1 MSTTAGE
8 PASTGRTI
16 EQLHRALSDYIEA
29 TYHIGDER
37 LIRQRKRLLDKIG
50 VIHQEPYIE
59 STPRYKAKERFAEI
73 AGLDSAALE
82 VFSIGSTATPDQKLL
97 IHDPPYGHQAA
108 SIKETL
114 VNGRSLVV
122 MTGTGSGK
130 TECFLLPILGKL
142 AIEARH
148 KPQSFKNHSAV
159 RALVL
164 YPMNALVN
172 DQLGRLRLL
181 FGDKRIVDWFMK
193 SGGRPARFAR
203 YTSRTLYPGVRDVKK
218 DKVRL
223 KPIGDYYVSKLIQ
236 AAGSPS
242 PEQLAAKLLVDKLR
256 ERGKFPAK
264 PDLVKWYGRKG
275 STWQDATG
283 AFKRCVTMPEDPEL
297 LTRHE
302 VHEAPSDILVT
313 NYSMLEYMLMRPL
326 ERPIFDSTRAWL
338 EANPDERLL
347 LVIDEAHL
355 YRGAGGAEVALL
367 IRRLRSR
374 LGIPAERLQVICTS
388 ASFKDEEAAR
398 AFGAQLSGKS
408 VEDFVTVRG
417 ELQLR
422 EPAARG
428 SKEDAEALASVNLS
442 SFYEAA
448 TPQEQLEE
456 VKSFL
461 VYRGIKDPRDT
472 NLALYEALKD
482 FPAMNTLVNLTMQ
495 QAVPVRE
502 LGGRIFEGVEDTF
515 AERAVTV
522 LMALGS
528 LARRDPTEPGLL
540 PCRIHSFYRGLPGL
554 WACLDPGCTGL
565 EDDERGGPT
574 GKLYGQPR
582 ESCDHCGA
590 RVLELYTC
598 RNCGAAYARAY
609 TDNVQEPDFLWMEHG
624 GAFITSSGEEVEE
637 LEPLDLL
644 LEEPTERSQVEPV
657 DLDLITGRLK
667 MNRLGQRI
675 RTVYLKK
682 NRTHDFDEEEE
693 DENADA
699 KLGEFKPCGVCL
711 QIAGFNRTTV
721 QDHQTKGDEPFRA
734 LIAKQLQVQP
744 PSPGVPI
751 TSFAPLRGRKVLIF
765 SDSRQTAARLAP
777 NLQTYSNQD
786 ALRPLIIA
794 GYEILQS
801 FPSLQKRLSL
811 EDLYAA
817 VLIAAKNLGIR
828 LRPALKAHEN
838 FNLEAIVSQRINEE
852 TITQETE
859 LLDLLWE
866 ARNHTPPEALMRGM
880 IKVIIDQY
888 LGLESLALASISEAQ
903 PHTAQITSLP
913 DVPGV
918 ATTPEEKLALAR
930 EWLRAWRRQGFW
942 LSRMTASWLTGKN
955 AIKHHSSGK
964 FDAIERMLPTPAART
979 AFRTQW
985 IPKLL
990 GMFTEPVGKKFKL
1003 LGSKL
1008 SLRMDGEWAYCELC
1022 RTTQRPFPGRNICT
1036 NCGKSRIEII
1046 NPLTHTVFRAR
1057 KGYYRSSTEEAI
1069 SAVHAAPMAMI
1080 AAEHTAQLNMAQEK
1094 DVFSKAEENELL
1106 FQDVDLGMD
1115 EENRERAAIDVLSC
1129 TTTMEVGID
1138 IGTLSGVALRNMPP
1152 ARANYQQRAGRA
1164 GRRGNA
1170 VATVTAYGSADSHDE
1185 HYFTHPDQMIR
1196 GAVDDPTLTLNNYD
1210 ITRRHVTAYLL
1221 QRYHQARLPN
1231 IKPEEQPHLFE
1242 VLGSVSAF
1250 KDANATLNIFDF
1262 ETWLRSEEDDLR
1274 RNLQSWLPKEL
1285 ASEDIKNLLAGLVE
1299 DTLKLI
1305 GNAIEHSPS
1314 NNSPTNVAVTTEVQ
1328 AEEGEETPRPE
1339 VLGETLL
1346 DQLLYKGVLPRYAFP
1361 TDVAT
1366 FHVFDENNSTRFR
1379 PAFRF
1384 TPSQGLSVA
1393 LTQYAPGK
1401 EVWVSGKRFTSG
1413 AIYSPM
1419 RDEDLFRA
1427 WETRRFYY
1435 ECPRCHYADTV
1446 ERIGANSEEQLD
1458 CPACGEQGAFSRAR
1472 WWMRPPGF
1480 AHPVFIDEDTSPDD
1494 QPPKSYATRAKLTA
1508 PSPLDENLWTPL
1520 NERLRLHYLRQH
1532 LLVTNRGPRNEGYS
1546 YCTKC
1551 GVISPA
1557 FGAKGFDA
1565 AGDHKKPYPDE
1576 RDGNCSGGKT
1586 SKGIVLGTD
1595 FISDVLLIS
1604 LQVEPPVY
1612 LPPGLL
1618 ATEIAMRTLC
1628 EALSKAACLKLE
1640 LETTEIQAEFRPAL
1654 NGRGSEGLEAEIYL
1668 YDTLPGG
1675 AGFVR
1680 QAGSLGLKLF
1690 EETLR
1695 ILEQCPDDCDS
1706 ACYRCLRSY
1715 KNKFEHHLLDRHIAL
1730 SLLRYLLYGDFPT
1743 LNPARADHST
1753 EMLFNDL
1760 ERQSAPGIEFKHKA
1774 TVVIPGLGELTAPIL
1789 ATRDNGAQTIID
1801 VTGPLT
1807 PKHSGNPVLL
1817 EAAEVSATHVHLVD
1831 ELLIRKNLPW
1841 TTSELLKK
1849 FGVS

>member
-1 MSTTAGE
+1 MSATTGE
-8 PASTGRTI
+8 SASTARTI

-50 VIHQEPYIE
+50 VIHQEPYLE

-73 AGLDSAALE
+73 AGLDEAALE
-82 VFSIGSTATPDQKLL
+82 VFRIGSTAAPDQKLL
-97 IHDPPYGHQAA
+97 IHDPPYGHQAE
-108 SIKETL
+108 SIKESL
-114 VNGRSLVV
+114 VSGRSLVV

-148 KPQSFKNHSAV
+148 KPQSFKTYSAV

-193 SGGRPARFAR
+193 SAGRPARFAR
-203 YTSRTLYPGVRDVKK
+203 YTSRTLYPGVRDAKK
-218 DKVRL
+218 DQLRL
-223 KPIGDYYVSKLIQ
+223 KPIGDYYVAKLIE
-236 AAGSPS
+236 ASGSHS
-242 PEQLAAKLLVDKLR
+242 PEQQAAKSLVDKLR

-275 STWQDATG
+275 ATWKDTTG
-283 AFKRCVTMPEDPEL
+283 TGTFKRCVTLPEDPEL

-302 VHEAPSDILVT
+302 VQEAPPDILVT

-326 ERPIFDSTRAWL
+326 ERPIFDLTRAWL
-338 EANPDERLL
+338 ESNSDERLL

-355 YRGAGGAEVALL
+355 YRGAAGAEVALL
-367 IRRLRSR
+367 IRRLRAR

-388 ASFKDEEAAR
+388 ASFNDEEAAR
-398 AFGAQLSGKS
+398 LFGAQLSGKPDA
-408 VEDFVTVRG
+408 DFITVRG
-417 ELQLR
+417 ELQVR
-422 EPAARG
+422 EPEAQG
-428 SKEDAEALASVNLS
+428 SHQDVEALAAVNLS
-442 SFYEAA
+442 SFYDAA
-448 TPQEQLEE
+448 TTQDQLHE
-456 VKSFL
+456 VTSFL
-461 VYRGIKDPRDT
+461 DYRDVKERQVA
-472 NLALYEALKD
+472 NAALYEALKE
-482 FPAMNTLVNLTMQ
+482 FPPMNLLVNLTMT

-502 LGGRIFEGVEDTF
+502 LGGRIFEGVESAL
-515 AERAVTV
+515 AERAVTT

-554 WACLDPGCTGL
+554 WACLDPDCTGL
-565 EDDERGGPT
+565 EDVERGGPT
-574 GKLYGQPR
+574 GNLYSQPR

-590 RVLELYTC
+590 RVFELYTC
-598 RNCGAAYARAY
+598 RNCGTAYARAY
-609 TDNVQEPDFLWMEHG
+609 TDNIQEPDYLWTEPG
-624 GAFITSSGEEVEE
+624 GTFRTSTGEDVEE
-637 LEPLDLL
+637 FEPLDLL
-644 LEEPTERSQVEPV
+644 LDEPTERTQVEPV
-657 DLDLITGRLK
+657 DLDLTTGRLR

-675 RTVYLKK
+675 RTVYLKE
-682 NRTHDFDEEEE
+682 NRTQDFNEE
-693 DENADA
+693 DAEGEKNADA

-711 QIAGFNRTTV
+711 QRANFNRTTV

-744 PSPGVPI
+744 PSPGVSP
-751 TSFAPLRGRKVLIF
+751 TPFAPLRGRKVLIF
-765 SDSRQTAARLAP
+765 SDSRQLAARLAP

-794 GYEILQS
+794 GYQTLQRMSSLQS
-801 FPSLQKRLSL
+801 LLSL
-811 EDLYAA
+811 DDIYLAL
-817 VLIAAKNLGIR
+817 LIAANQLGIR
-828 LRPALKAHEN
+828 LRPELKQSEN
-838 FNLEAIVSQRINEE
+838 FNLERIVNEKIE
-852 TITQETE
+852 KDVLRRDLE
-859 LLDLLWE
+859 LLMLLIE
-866 ARNHTPPEALMRGM
+866 GQKAKPPESLLRSI
-880 IKVIIDQY
+880 IKVITHPY
-888 LGLESLALASISEAQ
+888 YGFESLALASLIEAQ
-903 PHTAQITSLP
+903 PFTTEIRDLSN
-913 DVPGV
+913 VPGL
-918 ATTPEEKLALAR
+918 ATTQEEKLALAR
-930 EWLRAWRRQGFW
+930 AWIRAWRHQGFW
-942 LSRMTASWLTGKN
+942 LSQMPADWSLNEVKPHTGKFN
-955 AIKHHSSGK
+955 PL
-964 FDAIERMLPTPAART
+964 ERLLPSTQART
-979 AFRTQW
+979 IFRKEWLPQ
-985 IPKLL
+985 LL
-990 GMFTEPVGKKFKL
+990 KWLCEPVGSKHRL

-1008 SLRMDGEWAYCELC
+1008 TLSMDGEWAYCELC
-1022 RTTQRPFPGRNICT
+1022 RTTQRPFPGRNVCT
-1036 NCGKSRIEII
+1036 NCGKPRIEII
-1046 NPLTHTVFRAR
+1046 DPLTHTVFRAR

-1069 SAVHAAPMAMI
+1069 SALHTAPMAMI

-1170 VATVTAYGSADSHDE
+1170 VATVIAYGSADSHDE

-1231 IKPEEQPHLFE
+1231 IKPEEQPHLFA
-1242 VLGSVSAF
+1242 VLGSVLAF
-1250 KDANATLNIFDF
+1250 KDANETLNILDFDV
-1262 ETWLRSEEDDLR
+1262 WLRAEESNLKRDL
-1274 RNLQSWLPKEL
+1274 QGWLPKEL
-1285 ASEDIKNLLAGLVE
+1285 MPEDNRKLMDGLVE
-1299 DTLKLI
+1299 GTLKLI
-1305 GNAIEHSPS
+1305 SDAIKDSSTSNAA
-1314 NNSPTNVAVTTEVQ
+1314 TNDSATPETQ
-1328 AEEGEETPRPE
+1328 SEEGEETPRPE

-1346 DQLLYKGVLPRYAFP
+1346 DRLLYKGVLPRYAFP

-1366 FHVFDENNSTRFR
+1366 FYVFDQNNSTRFR

-1393 LTQYAPGK
+1393 LSQYAPGK

-1419 RDEDLFRA
+1419 RDELFRA
-1427 WETRRFYY
+1427 WETRRLYH
-1435 ECPRCHYADTV
+1435 ECHRCHYANTV
-1446 ERIGANSEEQLD
+1446 ERAEAGPKEQLD
-1458 CPACGEQGAFSRAR
+1458 CPACGEQGAFSRER
-1472 WWMRPPGF
+1472 RWMRPPGF
-1480 AHPVFIDEDTSPDD
+1480 AHPVFTDEDTSPDD
-1494 QPPKSYATRAKLTA
+1494 QPTRSYATRAKLTA

-1520 NERLRLHYLRQH
+1520 NGRMRLHHLRQH
-1532 LLVTNRGPRNEGYS
+1532 LLVTNRGPRNDGYN
-1546 YCTKC
+1546 YCTIC

-1557 FGAKGFDA
+1557 VGAKSISA
-1565 AGDHKKPYPDE
+1565 AGAHKKPYPDE
-1576 RDGNCSGGKT
+1576 RDSTCPGGKT
-1586 SKGIVLGTD
+1586 AKGIVLGTD

-1604 LQVEPPVY
+1604 MQVEPPVS

-1618 ATEIAMRTLC
+1618 ATEVALRTLC
-1628 EALSKAACLKLE
+1628 EALSKAACLRLE
-1640 LETTEIQAEFRPAL
+1640 LEPTEIQAEFRPAL
-1654 NGRGSEGLEAEIYL
+1654 NGRGGDGLEAEIYL

-1680 QAGSLGLKLF
+1680 QAGKLGLDLF
-1690 EETLR
+1690 AEALR

-1706 ACYRCLRSY
+1706 SCYRCLRSY
-1715 KNKFEHHLLDRHIAL
+1715 KNKFEHHLLDRQIAA
-1730 SLLRYLLYGDFPT
+1730 SLLRYLLHGDVPT
-1743 LNPARADHST
+1743 LDRARIERSV
-1753 EMLFNDL
+1753 ELLFNDL
-1760 ERQSAPGIEFKHKA
+1760 ERQDAPGVVFKHNA
-1774 TVVIPGLGELTAPIL
+1774 IVVVPGLGEVPAPIL
-1789 ATRDNGAQTIID
+1789 AIRNGSQTIID

-1807 PKHSGNPVLL
+1807 PKRSSNPILVD
-1817 EAAEVSATHVHLVD
+1817 AAEVAATHVHLVD

-1841 TTSELLKK
+1841 ATSNLLKT
-1849 FGVS
+1849 FGVN